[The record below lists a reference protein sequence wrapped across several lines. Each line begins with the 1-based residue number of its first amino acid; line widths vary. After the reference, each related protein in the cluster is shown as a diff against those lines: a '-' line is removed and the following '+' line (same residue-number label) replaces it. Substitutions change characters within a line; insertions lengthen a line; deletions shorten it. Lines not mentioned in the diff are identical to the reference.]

1 MRALFVFTPAESKRL
16 IGKAVAKMEEVK
28 RALKKANIM
37 IGHGSTNVY
46 VLEEMLGRE
55 KLLELLNPSFF
66 LSGILVRGTLCST
79 LGSEK
84 PPIVLLKK
92 GVITPPPETMSE
104 MLRDFKS
111 DSVVIKGASAVDPEG
126 NAGAFVAHPEGGT
139 IGWSIGTILA
149 RGIQLITPVGL
160 EKLVPSVKQSI
171 SSCGQERLDYVQ
183 GKKVGMIPLS
193 NAKVVTEI
201 EAMKI
206 LTGVEAKHVASGG
219 VSGSE
224 GSVVLVVEGVKEAV
238 HKSIRLV
245 ESFKGERPL
254 NFRKGICEICVHASP
269 AQPKDYDAS
278 AFPKFCQFQG
288 RKEEALPFYLRNR

>member
-46 VLEEMLGRE
+46 VLEEMLGKE
-55 KLLELLNPSFF
+55 KLLELMNPSFF

-84 PPIVLLKK
+84 PPIILLKK
-92 GVITPPPETMSE
+92 GVITAPPETMSE

-149 RGIQLITPVGL
+149 RGIRLITPVGL

-171 SSCGQERLDYVQ
+171 SSCGQESLDYVQ

-224 GSVVLVVEGVKEAV
+224 GSVVLAVEGSREAV

-245 ESFKGERPL
+245 ESFKGEMPL

-288 RKEEALPFYLRNR
+288 RKEQALPFYLRNR